1 MDKIQLSGAVTPMV
15 DAESFTVR
23 TAPSS
28 VSQSFSSSGVQ
39 TLTSETKS
47 GKTTEIVA
55 PREVVSR
62 ESIEKMVKEAND
74 LMKHLNNHLEFSVDS
89 ETKDLIVKIVATDTK
104 RVIREIPPEE
114 VLHLR
119 QKLRELSGLIFD
131 EEA

>member
-1 MDKIQLSGAVTPMV
+1 MDKIQLSGAVTPMA
-15 DAESFTVR
+15 DTESFAVR
-23 TAPSS
+23 TTPSS
-28 VSQSFSSSGVQ
+28 VSQSSSSSGVQ
-39 TLTSETKS
+39 STSETKS
-47 GKTTEIVA
+47 GKTAETVA

-89 ETKDLIVKIVATDTK
+89 QTKDLIVKIVATDTK

-131 EEA
+131 EEV

>member
-1 MDKIQLSGAVTPMV
+1 MDKIQLSGVFTSMV
-15 DAESFTVR
+15 DSESYAVR

-28 VSQSFSSSGVQ
+28 VSQELSSSGVSQ
-39 TLTSETKS
+39 ASETKP
-47 GKTTEIVA
+47 GKTAETVA

-62 ESIEKMVKEAND
+62 ESIEKMVKDANSM
-74 LMKHLNNHLEFSVDS
+74 MKQLNNHLEFTVDN

-114 VLHLR
+114 IRELR

-131 EEA
+131 KEA

>member
-1 MDKIQLSGAVTPMV
+1 MDKIQLSGAAPQMV
-15 DAESFTVR
+15 DAEAFSVR
-23 TAPSS
+23 TTPSS
-28 VSQSFSSSGVQ
+28 VSQSSSSSGVQ
-39 TLTSETKS
+39 LTSETKS
-47 GKTTEIVA
+47 GKTTETVA

-74 LMKHLNNHLEFSVDS
+74 MMKQLNNHLEFSVDDK
-89 ETKDLIVKIVATDTK
+89 TKDLVVKIVATDTK

-131 EEA
+131 EEV